1 MLFGVTHIFVS
12 FCVFCYIKVEYTYF
26 MKKSIS
32 TFLKH
37 TAQDKV
43 NRSAN
48 PAIVRASTIFF
59 KSIQELLNHKHVS
72 KNKRIDYYDYGR
84 AGTQTTTQLQNI
96 IVELEKAHHVFLTP
110 SGFAAVALSIMS
122 ICRPGDEIIVTDSV
136 YFPTRM
142 LTSKLLKEFGVKA
155 QFYNPDDLEDLKN
168 KITKNTK
175 MIFVENP
182 GSNTFEFQDLSQIIK
197 LAKKNNIITALDNTW
212 GTPLFLRPLDIGFD
226 MSISSA
232 TKYFSGHSD
241 VMVGTLAVNKKV
253 FSKVNFYNRVS
264 GYRAS
269 PDDAYLVI
277 RGLRTLDVR
286 LEKHQR
292 NTKEVI
298 KFLIKQKKIKEVLY
312 PHKKGTKNYK
322 NWKKYYTGS
331 TGLIGLVIK
340 SKSKN
345 SVYKFVNKL
354 ELFGIGYSWGGFE
367 SLAVYQDIQRE
378 FKKYNDKN
386 LHIVRLHIGLEDPK
400 DLILDLKQ
408 SLKNIK

>member
-1 MLFGVTHIFVS
+1 
-12 FCVFCYIKVEYTYF
+12 

-48 PAIVRASTIFF
+48 PAVVRASTIFF
-59 KSIQELLNHKHVS
+59 KSMQELLSHKPAS
-72 KNKRIDYYDYGR
+72 KNKRVDYYDYGR

-96 IVELEKAHHVFLTP
+96 IVELEQAHHVFLTP

-142 LTSKLLKEFGVKA
+142 ITSKLLKEFGIKA
-155 QFYNPDDLEDLKN
+155 QFYDPDNLQDLKK
-168 KITKNTK
+168 KITNKTR

-212 GTPLFLRPLDIGFD
+212 GTPLFLKPLKLGFD

-241 VMVGTLAVNKKV
+241 VLVGTLAVNKKV

-264 GYRAS
+264 GYRTS

-277 RGLRTLDVR
+277 RGLRTLDLR
-286 LEKHQR
+286 LEKHEK

-298 KFLIKQKKIKEVLY
+298 KFLSKSKKIKEVLY
-312 PHKKGTKNYK
+312 PFRKGSKNFK
-322 NWKKYYTGS
+322 NWKKYYSGA
-331 TGLIGLVIK
+331 TGLLGLVIK

-345 SVYKFVNKL
+345 SVYKFVNSL

-378 FKKYNDKN
+378 FHKYKDKN

-400 DLILDLKQ
+400 DLILDIKN
-408 SLKNIK
+408 SLQHIK